1 MSYANSYGG
10 KKKRKPIYDATL
22 GLPPTEEQNVAMTK
36 QAKNVANWWLEQ
48 FDKSRKEIFDKI
60 KNKGITDEIANS
72 VLDEYEKLGYIND
85 KRFAENF
92 IYSKTTYE
100 KLGKQAIKYK
110 LMQKGVANHIIEEA
124 LSEIEDENLEDN
136 ARILAERK
144 LRSTAKYEP
153 YKRVQNIANHLMRKG
168 YNGGVAFRIAKE
180 VIEKETQS
188 ALDITEE
195 D

>member
-1 MSYANSYGG
+1 MPYPNNNR
-10 KKKRKPIYDATL
+10 KKRKPIYDPSL
-22 GLPPTEEQNVAMTK
+22 GLPPTDEQNTAMLK

-48 FDKSRKEIFDKI
+48 YDKSRKEIFDKI
-60 KNKGITDEIANS
+60 KNKGITDEIANQ

-110 LMQKGVANHIIEEA
+110 LMQKGVPQNLIEEA
-124 LSEIEDENLEDN
+124 LNEIEDETLEQN
-136 ARILAERK
+136 AELLAERK
-144 LRSTAKYEP
+144 LRSTAKLDP

-168 YNGGVAFRIAKE
+168 YNGSVAFRVAKKA
-180 VIEKETQS
+180 VEKEAQE
-188 ALDITEE
+188 ALDITDEY
-195 D
+195 